1 MPFPTPCP
9 EMVLKHSYWNLWIA
23 CLGIICF
30 QGWVES
36 LEVTM
41 SSKSVQVARGETA
54 ELPCTFITNAA
65 LNQLN
70 IIWTVTPLSN
80 ANQPEQVI
88 LYQGGQVIS
97 GATQFNS
104 RVGFVVTM
112 PSTSAS
118 IFINNTQLSDTGT
131 YQCLVNNLPD
141 RGERNIGILGLSVL
155 VPPTIPSC
163 RLQGVVD
170 AGNDVTLT
178 CSSKEAIP
186 IPAYS
191 WERLDSFDKLPPMS
205 VQDPMRGTLILR
217 NISTATNGL
226 YQCTAS
232 NTIGSSTCAI
242 DLQVVPPQ
250 LQNAGIVIGAVVT
263 GILALLLCIF
273 SIVVIMFYWKNKNKY
288 EEEEIPN
295 EIREDDIPPS
305 SSSTKGFHPA
315 GSSDNVTLTSVNTYN
330 VPYWQNKK
338 PAYELNPFSR
348 YNGHTLHSITT
359 TSSQSQ
365 NRPVY
370 TNGNHHTTPKAIVV
384 ASSLSPSSQNLARCN
399 GSLVRKTPSQLTLSY
414 AVSHANLQRMGG
426 IPVMVPAQNRAGSL
440 V

>member
-1 MPFPTPCP
+1 
-9 EMVLKHSYWNLWIA
+9 MVLKRVDWNLWIA
-23 CLGIICF
+23 YLWIVCF
-30 QGWVES
+30 EGWVES
-36 LEVTM
+36 LEVTVG
-41 SSKSVQVARGETA
+41 SNSVQVARGQTA
-54 ELPCTFITNAA
+54 VLPCTFITNAA

-70 IIWTVTPLSN
+70 IIWTVAPLSN

-141 RGERNIGILGLSVL
+141 TKGKTIGVLGLTVL
-155 VPPTIPSC
+155 VPPTIPFC
-163 RLQGVVD
+163 KLQGVVD
-170 AGNDVTLT
+170 TGNDVTLT
-178 CSSKEAIP
+178 CSSEEGIP
-186 IPAYS
+186 IPTYS
-191 WERLDSFDKLPPMS
+191 WEKLDSFVKLPPMS
-205 VQDPMRGTLILR
+205 VQDQMQGTLILR

-232 NTIGSSTCAI
+232 NAIGSSTCAL
-242 DLQVVPPQ
+242 DLQVIAPQ
-250 LQNAGIVIGAVVT
+250 LQNVGIIVGAVVT
-263 GILALLLCIF
+263 GILALLLCIL
-273 SIVVIMFYWKNKNKY
+273 SIVVILFYWRSKNKY

-305 SSSTKGFHPA
+305 SSIKGFHPD
-315 GSSDNVTLTSVNTYN
+315 GSSENYTLTSKNTYN
-330 VPYWQNKK
+330 AHYWQNKK
-338 PAYELNPFSR
+338 PTYESNSFNR
-348 YNGHTLHSITT
+348 YNGHTRNSITT
-359 TSSQSQ
+359 SSSQPQ
-365 NRPVY
+365 NRPLY
-370 TNGNHHTTPKAIVV
+370 TNGSHHTTPKAMVV
-384 ASSLSPSSQNLARCN
+384 ATSSSPSPQNIARCN
-399 GSLVRKTPSQLTLSY
+399 GSLGRKTPPQHTLSY
-414 AVSHANLQRMGG
+414 TVSHANLQRMGG

>member
-1 MPFPTPCP
+1 
-9 EMVLKHSYWNLWIA
+9 MVLKRADWNLWIA
-23 CLGIICF
+23 CLWIICF
-30 QGWVES
+30 EGWVES

-41 SSKSVQVARGETA
+41 SSKSVQVARGQTA
-54 ELPCTFITNAA
+54 ELPCTFITSAA

-80 ANQPEQVI
+80 VNQPEQVI

-131 YQCLVNNLPD
+131 YQCLVNNVPD

-155 VPPTIPSC
+155 VPPTVPFC

-178 CSSKEAIP
+178 CSSEEAIP
-186 IPAYS
+186 IPTYS
-191 WERLDSFDKLPPMS
+191 WEKLDSFVKLPPMS
-205 VQDPMRGTLILR
+205 VHDQMQGTLILR

-232 NTIGSSTCAI
+232 NTIGSNTCAI
-242 DLQVVPPQ
+242 DLQLVAPQ
-250 LQNAGIVIGAVVT
+250 LQNVGIIVGAVVT
-263 GILALLLCIF
+263 GILTLLLCIF
-273 SIVVIMFYWKNKNKY
+273 SIVVILLYWKSKNKY
-288 EEEEIPN
+288 EEEETPN

-305 SSSTKGFHPA
+305 SSTKGFHPA
-315 GSSDNVTLTSVNTYN
+315 GSSENVTLTSANTYSAH
-330 VPYWQNKK
+330 YWQNKK
-338 PAYELNPFSR
+338 PIYESNPFSR
-348 YNGHTLHSITT
+348 YNGHTFHSITT
-359 TSSQSQ
+359 TSSQPQ
-365 NRPVY
+365 NRPLY
-370 TNGNHHTTPKAIVV
+370 TNGSHRTTQKAMVV
-384 ASSLSPSSQNLARCN
+384 ATSLSPSSQNLTKCN
-399 GSLVRKTPSQLTLSY
+399 GSLSRKTPSQHTLSY

>member
-80 ANQPEQVI
+80 ANQPEQCHPLSHHVDFKE
-88 LYQGGQVIS
+88 LLMLEMMLRS
-97 GATQFNS
+97 L
-104 RVGFVVTM
+104 VVQKKLS
-112 PSTSAS
+112 PSQR
-118 IFINNTQLSDTGT
+118 IPGKDWIRLINYHQ
-131 YQCLVNNLPD
+131 Y
-141 RGERNIGILGLSVL
+141 
-155 VPPTIPSC
+155 
-163 RLQGVVD
+163 
-170 AGNDVTLT
+170 
-178 CSSKEAIP
+178 
-186 IPAYS
+186 
-191 WERLDSFDKLPPMS
+191 
-205 VQDPMRGTLILR
+205 PMRGTLILR

>member
-1 MPFPTPCP
+1 
-9 EMVLKHSYWNLWIA
+9 MVLKRAEWNLWIA
-23 CLGIICF
+23 CFCIICLE
-30 QGWVES
+30 GRVES

-41 SSKSVQVARGETA
+41 SSKSVQVARGQTA
-54 ELPCTFITNAA
+54 ELPCTFNTNAA

-80 ANQPEQVI
+80 VNQPEQVI

-104 RVGFVVTM
+104 RVGFVTTM

-118 IFINNTQLSDTGT
+118 IFINNTQRSDTGT

-155 VPPTIPSC
+155 VPPTIPLC
-163 RLQGVVD
+163 GLQGVVD
-170 AGNDVTLT
+170 TGNDVTLT

-186 IPAYS
+186 TAMYS
-191 WERLDSFDKLPPMS
+191 WEKLDSITKLPPMS
-205 VQDPMRGTLILR
+205 VHDQTPGTLILR

-242 DLQVVPPQ
+242 DLQVIAPQ
-250 LQNAGIVIGAVVT
+250 LQNVGIIIGAVVT

-273 SIVVIMFYWKNKNKY
+273 SIIVILFYWKSKNKY

-305 SSSTKGFHPA
+305 SSTKGFHPA
-315 GSSDNVTLTSVNTYN
+315 SSSENVTLTSANTYN
-330 VPYWQNKK
+330 AHYWQNKK
-338 PAYELNPFSR
+338 PIYESNPFSR

-359 TSSQSQ
+359 TSSQPQ
-365 NRPVY
+365 NRPLY
-370 TNGNHHTTPKAIVV
+370 TNGSHHATPKAMVV
-384 ASSLSPSSQNLARCN
+384 ATRSPSSQNLAKCN
-399 GSLVRKTPSQLTLSY
+399 GSLSRKTPSQHTLSY
-414 AVSHANLQRMGG
+414 AVSHSNLQRMGG
-426 IPVMVPAQNRAGSL
+426 IPVMIPAQNRAGSL

>member
-1 MPFPTPCP
+1 
-9 EMVLKHSYWNLWIA
+9 MVLKRAEWNLWSV
-23 CLGIICF
+23 CLWIICLE
-30 QGWVES
+30 GWVES

-41 SSKSVQVARGETA
+41 SSRSVQVARGQTA
-54 ELPCTFITNAA
+54 ELPCTFTTSAA

-118 IFINNTQLSDTGT
+118 IFINNTQMSDTGT

-155 VPPTIPSC
+155 VPPTTPLC
-163 RLQGVVD
+163 GLQGVVD
-170 AGNDVTLT
+170 TGNDVTLT
-178 CSSKEAIP
+178 CRSEEATP
-186 IPAYS
+186 PPKYS
-191 WERLDSFDKLPPMS
+191 WEKLDSFIKLPPMS
-205 VQDPMRGTLILR
+205 VHDLSVGTLILR
-217 NISTATNGL
+217 NISTAANGL
-226 YQCTAS
+226 YQCTVS
-232 NTIGSSTCAI
+232 NTIGSSTCVI
-242 DLQVVPPQ
+242 DLQVIAPQ
-250 LQNAGIVIGAVVT
+250 LQNVGIIVGAVVT

-273 SIVVIMFYWKNKNKY
+273 SIIVILFYWKSKNKY

-305 SSSTKGFHPA
+305 SSTKGFHPT
-315 GSSDNVTLTSVNTYN
+315 SSSENFTLTSANTYN
-330 VPYWQNKK
+330 AHYWQNKT
-338 PAYELNPFSR
+338 PIYESNPFSR

-359 TSSQSQ
+359 TSSHPR
-365 NRPVY
+365 NRPLY
-370 TNGNHHTTPKAIVV
+370 TNGSHRTTPKAMVV
-384 ASSLSPSSQNLARCN
+384 ATSLSPSSQNPAKCN
-399 GSLVRKTPSQLTLSY
+399 GSLSRKAPSQHTLSY
-414 AVSHANLQRMGG
+414 AVSHSNLQRMGG
-426 IPVMVPAQNRAGSL
+426 IPVMIPAQNRAGSL

>member
-1 MPFPTPCP
+1 
-9 EMVLKHSYWNLWIA
+9 MVLKRADWNLWIA
-23 CLGIICF
+23 CLWIICF
-30 QGWVES
+30 EGWVES

-41 SSKSVQVARGETA
+41 SSKSVQVARGQTA
-54 ELPCTFITNAA
+54 ELPCTFITSAA

-80 ANQPEQVI
+80 VNQPEQVI

-131 YQCLVNNLPD
+131 YQCLVNNVPD

-155 VPPTIPSC
+155 VPPTVPFC

-178 CSSKEAIP
+178 CSSEEAIP
-186 IPAYS
+186 IPTYS
-191 WERLDSFDKLPPMS
+191 WEKLDSFVKLPPMS
-205 VQDPMRGTLILR
+205 VQDQMQGTLILR

-242 DLQVVPPQ
+242 DLQLVAPQ
-250 LQNAGIVIGAVVT
+250 LQNVGIIVGAVVT
-263 GILALLLCIF
+263 GILTLLLCIF
-273 SIVVIMFYWKNKNKY
+273 SIVLILFYWKSKNKY

-305 SSSTKGFHPA
+305 SSTKGFHPA
-315 GSSDNVTLTSVNTYN
+315 GSSENVTLTSANTYSAH
-330 VPYWQNKK
+330 YWQNKK
-338 PAYELNPFSR
+338 PIYESNPFSR

-359 TSSQSQ
+359 TSSQPQ
-365 NRPVY
+365 NRPLY
-370 TNGNHHTTPKAIVV
+370 TNGSHRTTQKAMVV
-384 ASSLSPSSQNLARCN
+384 ATSLSPSSQNLTKCN
-399 GSLVRKTPSQLTLSY
+399 GSLSRKTPSQHTLSY

>member
-1 MPFPTPCP
+1 
-9 EMVLKHSYWNLWIA
+9 MVLKRADWNLWIA
-23 CLGIICF
+23 CLWIICF
-30 QGWVES
+30 EGWVES

-41 SSKSVQVARGETA
+41 SSKSVQVARGQTA
-54 ELPCTFITNAA
+54 ELPCTFITSAA

-80 ANQPEQVI
+80 VNQPEQVI

-131 YQCLVNNLPD
+131 YQCLVNNVPD

-155 VPPTIPSC
+155 D
-163 RLQGVVD
+163 Q
-170 AGNDVTLT
+170 
-178 CSSKEAIP
+178 
-186 IPAYS
+186 
-191 WERLDSFDKLPPMS
+191 M
-205 VQDPMRGTLILR
+205 QGTLILR

-242 DLQVVPPQ
+242 DLQLVAPQ
-250 LQNAGIVIGAVVT
+250 LQNVGIIVGAVVT
-263 GILALLLCIF
+263 GILTLLLCIF
-273 SIVVIMFYWKNKNKY
+273 SIVLILFYWKSKNKY

-305 SSSTKGFHPA
+305 SSTKGFHPA
-315 GSSDNVTLTSVNTYN
+315 GSSENVTLTSANTYSAH
-330 VPYWQNKK
+330 YWQNKK
-338 PAYELNPFSR
+338 PIYESNPFSR

-359 TSSQSQ
+359 TSSQPQ
-365 NRPVY
+365 NRPLY
-370 TNGNHHTTPKAIVV
+370 TNGSHRTTQKAMVV
-384 ASSLSPSSQNLARCN
+384 ATSLSPSSQNLTKCN
-399 GSLVRKTPSQLTLSY
+399 GSLSRKTPSQHTLSY